1 MATQSPLIPDTEP
14 QPPEPA
20 RPLTAAPA
28 NRRGMAASI
37 GRNTIFGI
45 GSNIAQIGTRLFT
58 VPIVIAH
65 LGLDGYG
72 IWAII
77 MTTAG
82 YMRFGSVGIKSAF
95 QKYVAEATGSGDYEK
110 ANRLL
115 STGSVLMLVLSV
127 AGLVPTAI
135 FSRTLASAAGVPAQ
149 FLSAVAGAITLL
161 AFIMMLSNA
170 GAGYEAVV
178 MGGHRIDLTRRFNM
192 IFTVLEAI
200 AIVIFLHFGYG
211 LFTMAAIMAV
221 SEVGYVICCYFAAH
235 RVLPVVHIHVKYFTP
250 GVIRE
255 LVTYAGSYQLVNVLE
270 VVYAA
275 ILPVTVLKFFG
286 AEAAGIYAIA
296 TRLSTAALLPQESVL
311 LPLLSGGS
319 MIYGSGSGE
328 NMRLLLSKAFKVVVA
343 LSLLPLAFIASFSRP
358 IVLAWTGQVDSTLDV
373 AMWLICIAGLF
384 KAVAV
389 LELVLYRISGKAF
402 IDNVR
407 QVLRI
412 AILLGL
418 SAFGAQLG
426 FQGILAGLVGLELFG
441 MVLMFF
447 AITHTFQGF
456 SLKLVLPDFLRIG
469 AATLLI
475 VGAGWLASNIPLPW
489 VHSAR
494 LLSTARLGVI
504 SLACALCA
512 LPALYFTQSI
522 SRAEFGALKDSFLK
536 KAYAGG

>member
-1 MATQSPLIPDTEP
+1 VPTQSPIAPETEP

-20 RPLTAAPA
+20 RPLGAAPSS
-28 NRRGMAASI
+28 RRGLAASI

-72 IWAII
+72 IWAIV

-115 STGSVLMLVLSV
+115 STGSLLMLGLSI

-135 FSRTLASAAGVPAQ
+135 FSRNLAAYAGVPAG

-170 GAGYEAVV
+170 GAGYEAIV

-192 IFTVLEAI
+192 VFTVLEAI
-200 AIVIFLHFGYG
+200 AIIIFLHFGFG
-211 LFTMAAIMAV
+211 LFTMAAIMAA
-221 SEVGYVICCYFAAH
+221 SEVGYVTCCYLAAH
-235 RVLPVVHIHVKYFTP
+235 RVLPMVRIRVQYFTP

-255 LVTYAGSYQLVNVLE
+255 LITYAGSYQLVNVLE

-286 AEAAGIYAIA
+286 ADAAGIYAIA

-328 NMRLLLSKAFKVVVA
+328 NMRLLLAKAFKAVVA
-343 LSLLPLAFIASFSRP
+343 LSLLPLAFIATFSGLL
-358 IVLAWTGQVDSTLDV
+358 VFAWTGENASTLNV

-402 IDNVR
+402 VDNLR
-407 QVLRI
+407 QVSRI
-412 AILLGL
+412 VILLGL
-418 SAFGAQLG
+418 SMFGARLG
-426 FQGILAGLVGLELFG
+426 FTGILSGLVVLELFG
-441 MVLMFF
+441 MLLMFV
-447 AITHTFQGF
+447 AITRTFAGF
-456 SLKLVLPDFLRIG
+456 GLRLLLPDLLKIAASAMIIMAAGWTASKLPIPWHGSERLL
-469 AATLLI
+469 ATL
-475 VGAGWLASNIPLPW
+475 
-489 VHSAR
+489 H
-494 LLSTARLGVI
+494 LGVI
-504 SLACALCA
+504 SLACAVSA
-512 LPALYFTQSI
+512 LPAFYLTRAI
-522 SRAEFGALKDSFLK
+522 STAEFAAIKDSFLK
-536 KAYAGG
+536 RAHAAS

>member
-1 MATQSPLIPDTEP
+1 MAERSLPLK
-14 QPPEPA
+14 PA
-20 RPLTAAPA
+20 PLS
-28 NRRGMAASI
+28 RRGVAASI

-58 VPIVIAH
+58 VPIVISH

-115 STGSVLMLVLSV
+115 STGSSLMLVLSV

-135 FSRTLASAAGVPAQ
+135 FSRALATAAGVPQ
-149 FLSAVAGAITLL
+149 SFLPSVAGAITLL

-170 GAGYEAVV
+170 GAGYEAIV

-211 LFTMAAIMAV
+211 LFAMAAIMAA
-221 SEVGYVICCYFAAH
+221 SEVGYVTCCYIAAH
-235 RVLPVVHIHVKYFTP
+235 RVLPMVRIHVRFFTP
-250 GVIRE
+250 SVIRE
-255 LVTYAGSYQLVNVLE
+255 LISYAGSYQLVNVLE
-270 VVYAA
+270 VIYAA
-275 ILPVTVLKFFG
+275 ILPITVLKFFG
-286 AEAAGIYAIA
+286 GDAAGIYAIA

-319 MIYGSGSGE
+319 MIYGSGSVE
-328 NMRLLLSKAFKVVVA
+328 NMRLLLAKAFKAVIA
-343 LSLLPLAFIASFSRP
+343 LSLLPLAFIACFNRS
-358 IVLAWTGQVDSTLDV
+358 IVFAWTGQADSTLNV

-402 IDNVR
+402 VDNVR

-418 SAFGAQLG
+418 SAFGSRLG
-426 FQGILAGLVGLELFG
+426 FQGILSGLVALELFG

-447 AITHTFQGF
+447 AIQHTFRGF
-456 SLKLVLPDFLRIG
+456 SLRLITPDLWKIVVS
-469 AATLLI
+469 TLLM
-475 VGAGWLASNIPLPW
+475 VAAGWLASHIPVPLIG
-489 VHSAR
+489 SDRLISIAR
-494 LLSTARLGVI
+494 IAMI
-504 SLACALCA
+504 SVAYAIAA
-512 LPALYFTQSI
+512 LPALYVTKAI
-522 SRAEFGALKDSFLK
+522 STSELGAIKDSFLK
-536 KAYAGG
+536 RAHAGG

>member
-1 MATQSPLIPDTEP
+1 MATPSSLQLETT
-14 QPPEPA
+14 PA
-20 RPLTAAPA
+20 VSAGPSS
-28 NRRGMAASI
+28 RRGLAASI
-37 GRNTIFGI
+37 GRNTLFGI
-45 GSNIAQIGTRLFT
+45 GSNVAQIGTRLFT
-58 VPIVIAH
+58 VPIVISH

-115 STGSVLMLVLSV
+115 STGSVLMLALSV

-135 FSRTLASAAGVPAQ
+135 FSRYLATAAGVPAT

-170 GAGYEAVV
+170 GAGYEAIV

-200 AIVIFLHFGYG
+200 AIVIFLYLGYG
-211 LFTMAAIMAV
+211 LFTMAAIMAA
-221 SEVGYVICCYFAAH
+221 SEIGYVACCYIAAH
-235 RVLPVVHIHVKYFTP
+235 RVLPMVHIHVKYYDRR
-250 GVIRE
+250 VIRE
-255 LVTYAGSYQLVNVLE
+255 LITYAGSYQLVNVLE
-270 VVYAA
+270 VIYAA

-286 AEAAGIYAIA
+286 ADAAGIYAIA

-319 MIYGSGSGE
+319 MIYGSGSVE
-328 NMRLLLSKAFKVVVA
+328 NMRLLLAKAFKAVVA
-343 LSLLPLAFIASFSRP
+343 LSLLPLAFIACFNRS
-358 IVLAWTGQVDSTLDV
+358 IVYAWTGQTDSTLNV

-389 LELVLYRISGKAF
+389 LELVLYRISGKAL

-407 QVLRI
+407 QVSRI
-412 AILLGL
+412 VILLGL
-418 SAFGAQLG
+418 SAFGARLG
-426 FQGILAGLVGLELFG
+426 FEGILIGLVALELFG

-447 AITHTFQGF
+447 AITGTFPGF
-456 SLKLVLPDFLRIG
+456 HFRLLVPDLLRM
-469 AATLLI
+469 AASTLLI
-475 VGAGWLASNIPLPW
+475 VGAGWLVSNLRFSW
-489 VHSAR
+489 AGSDR
-494 LLSTARLGVI
+494 LIATVKLCVI
-504 SLACALCA
+504 SLACLAA
-512 LPALYFTQSI
+512 AFPALYLTKAI
-522 SRAEFGALKDSFLK
+522 SSSELGAIKDSFLK
-536 KAYAGG
+536 KAYASS

>member
-1 MATQSPLIPDTEP
+1 MATQSPLTSETDP
-14 QPPEPA
+14 QPAEPA
-20 RPLTAAPA
+20 RPLSAAPSS
-28 NRRGMAASI
+28 RRGFAASI

-95 QKYVAEATGSGDYEK
+95 QKYVAEATGSGDYDK

-115 STGSVLMLVLSV
+115 STGSVLMLLLSV

-135 FSRTLASAAGVPAQ
+135 FSRALASAAGVPAS
-149 FLSAVAGAITLL
+149 FLYSVAGAITLL

-170 GAGYEAVV
+170 GAGYEAIV

-211 LFTMAAIMAV
+211 LFTMAAIMAA
-221 SEVGYVICCYFAAH
+221 SEVGYVTCCYFAAH
-235 RVLPVVHIHVKYFTP
+235 RVLPMVHIHVRYFSWQ
-250 GVIRE
+250 VIRE

-270 VVYAA
+270 VIYAA

-286 AEAAGIYAIA
+286 ADAAGIYAIA
-296 TRLSTAALLPQESVL
+296 TRLSTAALLPQDSVL

-319 MIYGSGSGE
+319 MIYGSGSVE
-328 NMRLLLSKAFKVVVA
+328 NMRLLLTKAFKVVVA
-343 LSLLPLAFIASFSRP
+343 LSLLPLAFIASFSGL
-358 IVLAWTGQVDSTLDV
+358 IVFAWTGQTDSTLYV

-384 KAVAV
+384 KSVAV

-402 IDNVR
+402 VDNVR

-412 AILLGL
+412 VILLGL
-418 SAFGAQLG
+418 SAFGSRLG
-426 FQGILAGLVGLELFG
+426 FQGILVGLVALELSG
-441 MVLMFF
+441 MALMFF

-456 SLKLVLPDFLRIG
+456 SFRLLLPDLLKL
-469 AATLLI
+469 AASTILI
-475 VGAGWLASNIPLPW
+475 VGAGWLASNVPFPW
-489 VHSAR
+489 SGSERLISTLRLCGIALVSA
-494 LLSTARLGVI
+494 A
-504 SLACALCA
+504 AA
-512 LPALYFTQSI
+512 LPAFYITKSI
-522 SRAEFGALKDSFLK
+522 SSSELGAIKDSFLK
-536 KAYAGG
+536 RAHAGG